1 MYCTYYFVCDL
12 LFLLFH
18 SDFRMRSTL
27 TELIF
32 LLRVYIIK
40 TIRIRDEEST
50 VAFLLIFFIIF
61 IIISIRT

>member
-1 MYCTYYFVCDL
+1 MYCTYYFVRDL

-32 LLRVYIIK
+32 LLRVYIK
-40 TIRIRDEEST
+40 TIRIRDEESN